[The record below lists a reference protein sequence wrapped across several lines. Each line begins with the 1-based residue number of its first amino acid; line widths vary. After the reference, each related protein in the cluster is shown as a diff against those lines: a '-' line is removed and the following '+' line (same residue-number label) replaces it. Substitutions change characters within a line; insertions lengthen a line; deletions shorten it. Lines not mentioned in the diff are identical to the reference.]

1 MTWKLSATLT
11 GIEGF
16 EPRRR
21 VEWRDSTMI
30 TGVSHHGPTEKRD
43 AAGDAQAELQLGR
56 CRDVPNTTNGPGRPV
71 RLPSSERSGAP
82 GAELGAVAPIRR
94 NAYERQDDAALT
106 RGRK

>member
-43 AAGDAQAELQLGR
+43 AAGDA
-56 CRDVPNTTNGPGRPV
+56 
-71 RLPSSERSGAP
+71 
-82 GAELGAVAPIRR
+82 
-94 NAYERQDDAALT
+94 
-106 RGRK
+106 